1 MKVNTIFK
9 IAFLLVIVFNSC
21 SKKDTSELI
30 CDAGFEGAN
39 CNLEIRT
46 KFIGDFSVVD
56 NFTRTLN
63 NTEVD
68 FTSNYETSIEANG
81 TGVLNIKIINFF
93 DLTSLGAGNDN
104 FVVARIENETIVIDA
119 QRVFGVTF
127 QGTGEIV
134 NGIIT
139 INWTGEESST
149 LSYRGTSKYTLK

>member
-1 MKVNTIFK
+1 MRF
-9 IAFLLVIVFNSC
+9 
-21 SKKDTSELI
+21 
-30 CDAGFEGAN
+30 
-39 CNLEIRT
+39 
-46 KFIGDFSVVD
+46 
-56 NFTRTLN
+56 
-63 NTEVD
+63 
-68 FTSNYETSIEANG
+68 
-81 TGVLNIKIINFF
+81 KIINFF